1 MKLRHTHALIA
12 LLLLAMGAGTALA
25 LSTRTTQ
32 TAQTAASDALKKG
45 QPTKVVN
52 CTRIN
57 RPYDIDISCGLNV
70 TYTPVDQTPVVIV
83 TAPEALLPHVA
94 VTQSSNNLTITLTKK
109 GSRLRKR
116 ERIDVLITGRVPHA
130 IDLNSG
136 SKLRFDK
143 GLQTDGD
150 FSLEASSGAV
160 AQWDV
165 TLSVKGKFEIESS
178 SGAVIKGKGIE
189 ARHLDIEANSGA
201 VANLDAIST
210 HSLKADANSGAVI
223 HLSGSSTGKA
233 SLEANSGGVIRAQD
247 YHAASTDVDV
257 DTNSGGTIKL
267 GKRP

>member
-1 MKLRHTHALIA
+1 MKLRHTHTLIA
-12 LLLLAMGAGTALA
+12 LLLLAVGTGTALA
-25 LSTRTTQ
+25 LSTHTTQ
-32 TAQTAASDALKKG
+32 TAQTAASDALKKE

-57 RPYDIDISCGLNV
+57 RPYDIEISCGLSV

-83 TAPEALLPHVA
+83 SAPEALLPHVA
-94 VTQSSNNLTITLTKK
+94 VTQKSNNLTITLTKE
-109 GSRLRKR
+109 GRLLRKR
-116 ERIDVLITGRVPHA
+116 ERINVLITGRVPRA

-136 SKLRFDK
+136 STLRFDK

-178 SGAVIKGKGIE
+178 SGAVVKGKGIE
-189 ARHLDIEANSGA
+189 AHHLDIEANSGA
-201 VANLDAIST
+201 VATLDAIGT
-210 HSLKADANSGAVI
+210 HSLKADANSGSVI
-223 HLSGSSTGKA
+223 HLSGSSTGRA
-233 SLEANSGGVIRAQD
+233 SLEASSGASIRARD
-247 YHAASTDVDV
+247 YYAASTDVDI
-257 DTNSGGTIKL
+257 NSGGSIKL